1 MWTCVAGL
9 AAEKPLADL
18 EREANEV
25 LSDSDNVSRRRRI
38 APVFE
43 LASRYA
49 TAGAT
54 NKALNFYAKGLEHNP
69 WNLEAQVTVAELLLG
84 TGDAEKAQEK
94 ATLVFNRAETDAL
107 LGRAAKV
114 LGTSFDTTLPEP
126 EPWPTNTNALALVP
140 LGEIDAWLLRDLRR
154 ELQGALQMPVIIQRR
169 PMTIPKPGRDALHLK
184 AEDLRE
190 RIGKAKNDPAFQ
202 AMLRQHKLSTQGLDD
217 DERVFALTEKILETE
232 RDKEQVARFREELA
246 FLRRLGAQWD
256 SVPLLD
262 QVKQTFGT
270 VGGSAR
276 GVLGVTK
283 LDLYANHSRYVFG
296 MAGNGM
302 NCGLISYWRYRS
314 ALVEEPPNRDR
325 LRERTLKQALSS
337 AGLLFG
343 LQRCT
348 EPTCA
353 RAYANDLV
361 EHDSKQPRLCVTCK
375 EAFAKRFRK

>member
-1 MWTCVAGL
+1 MHVRVSDFLPLMVLLMWTSVAGL
-9 AAEKPLADL
+9 AREKPLADL

-25 LSDSDNVSRRRRI
+25 LSDPDNVSRRKRI

-54 NKALNFYAKGLEHNP
+54 NKALSFYAKGLEHHP
-69 WNLEAQVTVAELLLG
+69 WNLEAQMTVAELLLG
-84 TGDAEKAQEK
+84 IGDTVKAREKAS
-94 ATLVFNRAETDAL
+94 LVFNRAEADAL
-107 LGRAAKV
+107 LMRATKV
-114 LGTSFDTTLPEP
+114 LGSAFESTLPGS
-126 EPWPTNTNALALVP
+126 EPWPANTNALALVP
-140 LGEIDAWLLRDLRR
+140 VGEVDGWLLRDLRR
-154 ELQGALQMPVIIQRR
+154 DLQGALQMPVIIQRGS
-169 PMTIPKPGRDALHLK
+169 MTIPKPERDALHLK

-232 RDKEQVARFREELA
+232 RDKEQVSRFRDELA
-246 FLRRLGAQWD
+246 FLRRLGPQWD
-256 SVPLLD
+256 TVPLLD

-283 LDLYANHSRYVFG
+283 LDLYANQSRYVFG

-302 NCGLISYWRYRS
+302 NCGIISYWRYRS
-314 ALVEEPPNRDR
+314 ALVE
-325 LRERTLKQALSS
+325 
-337 AGLLFG
+337 
-343 LQRCT
+343 
-348 EPTCA
+348 
-353 RAYANDLV
+353 
-361 EHDSKQPRLCVTCK
+361 
-375 EAFAKRFRK
+375 